1 MRLSKLSIRKL
12 KKYVDFLHEFDCDI
26 MIYHG
31 KYDHNY
37 VSFLADIDSVN
48 HNQIDHIEVYNYIK
62 CETVQTYYS
71 VNAFLIYFSILRSN
85 PRISDILKPVFD
97 SLGEKTI
104 SVQSLN

>member
-12 KKYVDFLHEFDCDI
+12 KKFVDFLHEFDCDI

-37 VSFLADIDSVN
+37 VSFLVDIDSVL

-62 CETVQTYYS
+62 CETVQTFYS
-71 VNAFLIYFSILRSN
+71 VNSFLIYFSILRSN
-85 PRISDILKPVFD
+85 PRISDILKSVFD
-97 SLGEKTI
+97 SFGDKYI
-104 SVQSLN
+104 SVHSLN